1 MSKILDLLSSFDDEG
16 LMAEV
21 QAELD
26 AGTDPAAIMADCQD
40 AMVQIGDRFSAGEL
54 YVSDLMMAGMMFKM
68 VSEII
73 TPLLAAQSG
82 ESAGKVVLGTV
93 KGDIHD
99 LGKDIVKMLLTNAG
113 FEVIDL
119 GVDVDAAAF
128 VGCVQETGA
137 KVLALS
143 CLLVPCYESIKDTVE
158 AVKAAGL
165 SDAVKII
172 IGGGPIDAT
181 VVDFSGADAWGLA
194 AQDAVIFAKEV
205 YA

>member
-1 MSKILDLLSSFDDEG
+1 
-16 LMAEV
+16 MAEV